1 VLSIGRIP
9 EITCSAKVHINREQI
24 KQRLLQIRQFEHQ
37 WTPWLFPV
45 EMMLSL
51 SLESMDHGAQRYLLQ
66 VSETD
71 GLEFIPGFDG
81 SAAIQS

>member
-1 VLSIGRIP
+1 
-9 EITCSAKVHINREQI
+9 
-24 KQRLLQIRQFEHQ
+24 
-37 WTPWLFPV
+37 
-45 EMMLSL
+45 MMLSL